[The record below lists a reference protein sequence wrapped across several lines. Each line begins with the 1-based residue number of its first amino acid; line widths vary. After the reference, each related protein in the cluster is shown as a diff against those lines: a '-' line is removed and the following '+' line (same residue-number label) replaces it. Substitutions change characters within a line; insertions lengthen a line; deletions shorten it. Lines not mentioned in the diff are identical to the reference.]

1 MRTAR
6 AISSFRQL
14 KLLSDGRRLEILGLL
29 MAAPAT
35 LTQLAR
41 KLGQSPAW
49 VRHHVKSLEAAGLVK
64 VDHLERHGRVRE
76 IFYRA
81 GADALLVQEVILP
94 RSRRPAAVFAGSH
107 DLAVEAIS
115 SRIAKHLILIYL
127 PVGSLDGLTHLRE
140 GLCQVAGTHLIDA
153 RGEYNTAYVR
163 HLFPDRDMHV
173 VTMAR
178 RTQGLMIRHGNPQA
192 VKSLHDLRRP
202 DVRFVERNRGSGTQI
217 WTDAELQRIGVAR
230 SELHPAPHAA
240 ATHTES
246 AARIANGRADA
257 AIGLQAAALRKGLDF
272 IPLFEERFDLVA
284 ARDQERLLSPL
295 LDYLQTAA
303 FREATSAMPGYD
315 TIHSGELVPL

>member
-6 AISSFRQL
+6 AVSSFRQL

-49 VRHHVKSLEAAGLVK
+49 VRHHVKSLEAGGLVTM
-64 VDHLERHGRVRE
+64 DRLERHGRVRE

-81 GADALLVQEVILP
+81 RADALLVQEVILP

-107 DLAVEAIS
+107 DLAVEALS

-127 PVGSLDGLTHLRE
+127 PVGSLDGLTHLRA

-153 RGEYNTAYVR
+153 GGEYNTAYVR
-163 HLFPDRDMHV
+163 HLFPDRDMYV

-178 RTQGLMIRHGNPQA
+178 RTQGLMIRRGNPKA

-202 DVRFVERNRGSGTQI
+202 DVRFVDRNRGSGTQI
-217 WTDAELQRIGVAR
+217 WTDAELQRIGIAR
-230 SELHPAPHAA
+230 SELHSAPHTA
-240 ATHTES
+240 ATHTEA
-246 AARIANGRADA
+246 AARIASGRANA
-257 AIGLQAAALRKGLDF
+257 AIGLQAAAFHKGLDF

-284 ARDQERLLSPL
+284 TRDQERLLSPL